1 MSGKLMELAIAIR
14 GKLDSSLPASV
25 KETNENI
32 NRLSGNLKQLQDISA
47 KAGAWKAAA
56 GQVRLYKR
64 ELAEAQR
71 EASKTSEALK
81 ISGNKSSQ
89 AANAYKTAQRNAKQM
104 QNKWQLLCMKVED
117 FWYH

>member
-47 KAGAWKAAA
+47 KAGGVESCSWSS
-56 GQVRLYKR
+56 
-64 ELAEAQR
+64 
-71 EASKTSEALK
+71 AS
-81 ISGNKSSQ
+81 I
-89 AANAYKTAQRNAKQM
+89 
-104 QNKWQLLCMKVED
+104 
-117 FWYH
+117 

>member
-47 KAGAWKAAA
+47 KAGAW
-56 GQVRLYKR
+56 
-64 ELAEAQR
+64 
-71 EASKTSEALK
+71 
-81 ISGNKSSQ
+81 
-89 AANAYKTAQRNAKQM
+89 
-104 QNKWQLLCMKVED
+104 
-117 FWYH
+117 